1 MSIVRNFNLYLNAGN
16 GSVPYINVNQYDQ
29 GEQWV
34 FTLYKEDGTKYL
46 PSTGAIIGIKADNRG
61 IINTG
66 TVDADGRVVINETQQ
81 MTAAAGIAIFELL
94 IDGNSHGTANF
105 LVNVEQ
111 RPGDNADL
119 SDSDLSL
126 IQQAVDA
133 AEEIKAVIEKMDIT
147 IDTYNDLTPMEKKIA
162 LDFAQAK
169 TGEVFCTKTWKFA
182 SNTSSVG
189 EKMLDSVGK
198 TAEPATHKTAGE
210 DDFLNYLPFQW
221 RRCNYVRESDG
232 FARLIALEAAPN
244 YRTFGAVDVGIISAT
259 FFWKHESYETYDL
272 WYMSDSPHPE
282 LGLVPWCDA
291 LRADG
296 TLMPY
301 YIVSAYPSVVASD
314 GLLRSQPGKSVAYDH
329 SYNNMITNY
338 QRKGTGYWGAG
349 LSRTALGYL
358 FFMIKYANKS
368 SQTKFAGCTS
378 YDFNVDVAASESD
391 VKRVLI
397 AASENSFVENSCVMV
412 STTVRGGTIMA
423 DRVRIE
429 SIETVEVDGTTYKA
443 LNLEIDEPISPTAGL
458 KVATMPNFS
467 GQTDDVIG
475 RFDGSYESNTDGKHT
490 YRIHGMEFNWGQ
502 WIPASDAVIE
512 YIEDNTRRSLFVA
525 PRGVAHVAN
534 AHTNYIEVGEFAEG
548 TSDAWIGDITID
560 EQTGAMYPVADG
572 TGSNVGCGDRF
583 YRNAGTAGTLR
594 ECLQVGSLLYG
605 LSSGLCAVHSSYAL
619 GPSLWTCGSCD

>member
-16 GSVPYINVNQYDQ
+16 GSAPYINVSQYDQ

-34 FTLYKEDGTKYL
+34 FTLYKEDGTKYM
-46 PSTGAIIGIKADNRG
+46 PSTGTIIGIKADGKVIDNE
-61 IINTG
+61 G
-66 TVDADGRVVINETQQ
+66 TVDSEGRVVIEETMQ
-81 MTAAAGIAIFELL
+81 MTAASGCAVFELL
-94 IDGNSHGTANF
+94 LNNSTHGTANF
-105 LVNVEQ
+105 VVNVER
-111 RPGDNADL
+111 RPGDHGDFSA
-119 SDSDLSL
+119 SDLSTL
-126 IQQAVDA
+126 QEAITA
-133 AEEIKAVIEKMDIT
+133 AEEVMAVIEKMDIT
-147 IDTYNDLTPMEKKIA
+147 IDTYNNLTPLEKKIA

-198 TAEPATHKTAGE
+198 VAEPATNNTAGT
-210 DDFLNYLPFQW
+210 DDFLNFLPFQW
-221 RRCNYVRESDG
+221 TRCNYARESDG
-232 FARLIALEAAPN
+232 FARLTALEDAPN

-296 TLMPY
+296 SLMPY

-314 GLLRSQPGKSVAYDH
+314 GLLRSQPGKSVAYNH

-338 QRKGTGYWGAG
+338 QSKGTGYWGAG

-378 YDFNVDVAASESD
+378 YDVTVDVAAAESD
-391 VKRVLI
+391 VKRLLI
-397 AASENSFVENSCVMV
+397 AASENRFVENSCVMV
-412 STTVRGGTIMA
+412 STTSRGGTIMA
-423 DRVRIE
+423 DRVRID

-443 LNLEIDEPISPTAGL
+443 LNLDIAEPISPTAGL

-467 GQTDDVIG
+467 GQTDEVIG

-502 WIPASDAVIE
+502 WITAADAVIE
-512 YIEDNTRRSLFVA
+512 FIEENTRRALFVA

-534 AHTNYIEVGEFAEG
+534 AHTDYLEVGEFAEG

-560 EQTGAMYPVADG
+560 EQTGAMYPVVDG

-594 ECLQVGSLLYG
+594 EYLQVGYLSYG
-605 LSSGLCAVHSSYAL
+605 SGFGLCAVSSHHALGSSYW
-619 GPSLWTCGSCD
+619 GYGSCD

>member
-1 MSIVRNFNLYLNAGN
+1 MITRTFKLCLNAGT
-16 GSVPYINVNQYDQ
+16 GSAPYINVSQYDE
-29 GEQWV
+29 GETWL
-34 FTLYKEDGTKYL
+34 FELYSETGERYI
-46 PSTGAIIGIKADNRG
+46 PSTGAIVGVKSDGHGIV
-61 IINTG
+61 NTG
-66 TVDADGRVVINETQQ
+66 TVDSEGRVVIAETQQ
-81 MTAAAGIAIFELL
+81 MTASAGRANFELS
-94 IDGNSHGTANF
+94 IDGLTHGTANF
-105 LVNVEQ
+105 IVAVE
-111 RPGDNADL
+111 RKPTDDAVM

-126 IQQAVDA
+126 IQEAVDA
-133 AEEIKAVIEKMDIT
+133 AEEIKAEKMGIT
-147 IDTYNDLTPMEKKIA
+147 IDTYNDLTPLEKKIA
-162 LDFAQAK
+162 LDFALAK

-189 EKMLDSVGK
+189 EKLLDSVGK

-221 RRCNYVRESDG
+221 CRCNYVRESDG
-232 FARLIALEAAPN
+232 FARLTALEAAPN

-314 GLLRSQPGKSVAYDH
+314 GLLRSQPGKSVAYNH
-329 SYNNMITNY
+329 SYNSMITNY
-338 QRKGTGYWGAG
+338 QNKGVGYWGAG

-397 AASENSFVENSCVMV
+397 AASENRFVENSCVMV

-443 LNLEIDEPISPTAGL
+443 LNLDIDEPLSPTAGM
-458 KVATMPNFS
+458 KVTTMPNFS

-502 WIPASDAVIE
+502 WITASDAVIE
-512 YIEDNTRRSLFVA
+512 YVEDNTRRALYVA

-534 AHTNYIEVGEFAEG
+534 AHTNYLDVGEFAEG

-572 TGSNVGCGDRF
+572 TGNNVGCGDRF

-594 ECLQVGSLLYG
+594 EYMQVGSMDNGQLFG
-605 LSSGLCAVHSSYAL
+605 LCGVHSGLGLVTSF
-619 GPSLWTCGSCD
+619 WFCGSCD

>member
-1 MSIVRNFNLYLNAGN
+1 MITRTFKLCLNAGT
-16 GSVPYINVNQYDQ
+16 GSAPYINVSQYDE
-29 GEQWV
+29 GETWL
-34 FTLYKEDGTKYL
+34 FELYSETGERYI
-46 PSTGAIIGIKADNRG
+46 PSTGAIVGVKSDGHG

-66 TVDADGRVVINETQQ
+66 TVDNEGRVVITETEQ
-81 MTAAAGIAIFELL
+81 MTASAGRAIFELS
-94 IDGNSHGTANF
+94 IDGLTHGTANF
-105 LVNVEQ
+105 IVAVE
-111 RPGDNADL
+111 RKPTDEAVM

-126 IQQAVDA
+126 IQEAITA
-133 AEEIKAVIEKMDIT
+133 AEEIKTVIEKMDIT
-147 IDTYNDLTPMEKKIA
+147 IDTYNSLTPLEKKIA

-198 TAEPATHKTAGE
+198 VAEPATNNTAGT
-210 DDFLNYLPFQW
+210 DDFLNFLPFQW
-221 RRCNYVRESDG
+221 TRCNYVRESDG
-232 FARLIALEAAPN
+232 FARLTALEDAPN
-244 YRTFGAVDVGIISAT
+244 YRTFGSVDVGIISAT

-301 YIVSAYPSVVASD
+301 YIVSAYPSVVAND
-314 GLLRSQPGKSVAYDH
+314 GLLRSQPGKSVAYNQ

-349 LSRTALGYL
+349 LNRTAIGYL

-378 YDFNVDVAASESD
+378 YDVTVDVAAAESD

-397 AASENSFVENSCVMV
+397 AASENRFVENSCVMV
-412 STTVRGGTIMA
+412 STTSRGGTIMA
-423 DRVRIE
+423 DRVRID

-443 LNLEIDEPISPTAGL
+443 LNLDIAEPISPTAGL

-467 GQTDDVIG
+467 GQTDEVIG

-502 WIPASDAVIE
+502 WITAADAVIE
-512 YIEDNTRRSLFVA
+512 YIEENTRRALYVA

-534 AHTNYIEVGEFAEG
+534 AHTDYLEVGEFAEG
-548 TSDAWIGDITID
+548 TSDTWIGDITID
-560 EQTGAMYPVADG
+560 EQTGAMYPVVDG
-572 TGSNVGCGDRF
+572 AGNNVGCGDRF
-583 YRNAGTAGTLR
+583 YRNAGAAGTLR
-594 ECLQVGSLLYG
+594 EYLQVGA
-605 LSSGLCAVHSSYAL
+605 LSHGSYAGLCSVHSTNAL
-619 GPSLWTCGSCD
+619 GYSHWNYGSCD

>member
-1 MSIVRNFNLYLNAGN
+1 MITRDFDLWITQGHTKRLVFNA
-16 GSVPYINVNQYDQ
+16 NQYDS
-29 GEQWV
+29 GETWR
-34 FTLYKEDGTKYL
+34 FRILGADGNPIVPT
-46 PSTGAIIGIKADNRG
+46 TAAIIGQKKDGHAILVQ
-61 IINTG
+61 G
-66 TVDADGRVVINETQQ
+66 TISDGKVVITETEQ
-81 MTAAAGIAIFELL
+81 MTACAGLTEFELL
-94 IDGNSHGTANF
+94 LNGETHGTANF
-105 LVNVEQ
+105 TVQVEK

-133 AEEIKAVIEKMDIT
+133 AEEVKVAIEKMDIT
-147 IDTYNDLTPMEKKIA
+147 IDTYNDLTPLEKKIA

-169 TGEVFCTKTWKFA
+169 TGEVFCTKTWKFG

-198 TAEPATHKTAGE
+198 VAEPATNNTAGT
-210 DDFLNYLPFQW
+210 DDFLNFLPFQW

-232 FARLIALEAAPN
+232 FARLTALEAAPN

-259 FFWKHESYETYDL
+259 FFWKHESFETYDL

-314 GLLRSQPGKSVAYDH
+314 GLLRSQPGKPAAYNH
-329 SYNNMITNY
+329 SYNNLITNY
-338 QRKGTGYWGAG
+338 QNKGAGYWGAG

-378 YDFNVDVAASESD
+378 YDLNADVAASESD

-397 AASENSFVENSCVMV
+397 AASENRFVENSCVMV
-412 STTVRGGTIMA
+412 STTARGGTIMA

-443 LNLEIDEPISPTAGL
+443 LNLDIDEPISPTAGL

-475 RFDGSYESNTDGKHT
+475 RFDGSHESNTDGKHT

-502 WIPASDAVIE
+502 WITASDAVIE
-512 YIEDNTRRSLFVA
+512 YVEDNTRRALYVA

-534 AHTNYIEVGEFAEG
+534 AHTNYLEVGEFAEG

-560 EQTGAMYPVADG
+560 EQTGAMYPVVDG

-583 YRNAGTAGTLR
+583 YRNAGTAGTLH
-594 ECLQVGSLLYG
+594 EYLQVGYLTNGSAF
-605 LSSGLCAVHSSYAL
+605 GLCAVYSSAAL
-619 GPSLWTCGSCD
+619 GYSAWYFGSCD

>member
-1 MSIVRNFNLYLNAGN
+1 MITRDFDLWITQGHTKRLVFNA
-16 GSVPYINVNQYDQ
+16 NQYDQ
-29 GEQWV
+29 GETWR
-34 FTLYKEDGTKYL
+34 FRILGADGNPIVPT
-46 PSTGAIIGIKADNRG
+46 TAAIIGQKKDGHAILVQ
-61 IINTG
+61 G
-66 TVDADGRVVINETQQ
+66 TVSDGKVVITETEQ
-81 MTAAAGIAIFELL
+81 MTACAGLTEFELL
-94 IDGNSHGTANF
+94 LNGETHGTANF
-105 LVNVEQ
+105 TVQVEK
-111 RPGDNADL
+111 RPGDDADL

-126 IQQAVDA
+126 ISQAVDA
-133 AEEIKAVIEKMDIT
+133 AEEINAVIEKMDIT
-147 IDTYNDLTPMEKKIA
+147 IDTYNGLTPLEKKIA
-162 LDFAQAK
+162 LDFALAK

-198 TAEPATHKTAGE
+198 VAEPATNNTAGT
-210 DDFLNYLPFQW
+210 DDFLNFLPFQW

-232 FARLIALEAAPN
+232 FARLTALEDAPN

-301 YIVSAYPSVVASD
+301 YIVSAYPSVVAND
-314 GLLRSQPGKSVAYDH
+314 GLLRSQPGKSVAYNH
-329 SYNNMITNY
+329 SYNIMITNY
-338 QRKGTGYWGAG
+338 QNKGVGYWGAG

-378 YDFNVDVAASESD
+378 YDFSADVAASESD

-397 AASENSFVENSCVMV
+397 AASENRFVENSCVMV
-412 STTVRGGTIMA
+412 STTARGGTIMA

-443 LNLEIDEPISPTAGL
+443 LNLDIDEPISPTAGM
-458 KVATMPNFS
+458 KVATMSNFS

-502 WIPASDAVIE
+502 CITASDAVIE
-512 YIEDNTRRSLFVA
+512 YIEDNTRRALYVA

-534 AHTNYIEVGEFAEG
+534 AHTNYLEVGEFAEG

-560 EQTGAMYPVADG
+560 EQTGAMYPVVDG
-572 TGSNVGCGDRF
+572 TGNNVGCGDLL
-583 YRNAGTAGTLR
+583 YRNAGTAGSLR
-594 ECLQVGSLLYG
+594 EYLQVGDLTFGPRYG
-605 LSSGLCAVHSSYAL
+605 LCFVSSYDAL
-619 GPSLWTCGSCD
+619 GHSGWFYGSCD

>member
-1 MSIVRNFNLYLNAGN
+1 MITRTFKLCLNAGT
-16 GSVPYINVNQYDQ
+16 GSAPYINVSQYDE
-29 GEQWV
+29 GETWL
-34 FTLYKEDGTKYL
+34 FELYSETGERYIPT
-46 PSTGAIIGIKADNRG
+46 TGAIVGVKSDGHGIA
-61 IINTG
+61 NTG
-66 TVDADGRVVINETQQ
+66 TVDSEGRVVITETEQ
-81 MTAAAGIAIFELL
+81 MTAAAGRSIFELS
-94 IDGNSHGTANF
+94 IDGLTHGTANF
-105 LVNVEQ
+105 IVNVEKK
-111 RPGDNADL
+111 PIDGAIM

-126 IQQAVDA
+126 IQEAITA
-133 AEEIKAVIEKMDIT
+133 AEEVKAVIEKMDIT
-147 IDTYNDLTPMEKKIA
+147 IDTYNNLTPLEKKIA

-198 TAEPATHKTAGE
+198 VAEPATNNTAGT
-210 DDFLNYLPFQW
+210 DDFLNFLPFQW
-221 RRCNYVRESDG
+221 TRCNYLRESDG
-232 FARLIALEAAPN
+232 FARLTALEDAPN

-314 GLLRSQPGKSVAYDH
+314 GLLRSQPGKSVAYNQ

-338 QRKGTGYWGAG
+338 QIKGTGYWGAG

-368 SQTKFAGCTS
+368 SQTMFAGCTS
-378 YDFNVDVAASESD
+378 YDVTVDVAAAESD

-397 AASENSFVENSCVMV
+397 AASENRFVENSCVMV
-412 STTVRGGTIMA
+412 STTSRGGTIMA
-423 DRVRIE
+423 DRVRID

-443 LNLEIDEPISPTAGL
+443 LNLDIAEPISPTAGL

-467 GQTDDVIG
+467 GQTDEVIG

-502 WIPASDAVIE
+502 LITAADAVIE
-512 YIEDNTRRSLFVA
+512 YIEENTRRALYVA

-534 AHTNYIEVGEFAEG
+534 AHTDYLEVGEFAEG
-548 TSDAWIGDITID
+548 ASDTWIGDITID
-560 EQTGAMYPVADG
+560 EQTGAMYPVVDG
-572 TGSNVGCGDRF
+572 TGNNVGCGDRF
-583 YRNAGTAGTLR
+583 YRNAGAAGTLR
-594 ECLQVGSLLYG
+594 EYLQVGSLSYG
-605 LSSGLCAVHSSYAL
+605 SHYGLCAVASYNAL
-619 GPSLWTCGSCD
+619 GYSAWYYGSCD

>member
-1 MSIVRNFNLYLNAGN
+1 MITRTFKLCLNAGT
-16 GSVPYINVNQYDQ
+16 GSAPYINVSQYDE
-29 GEQWV
+29 GETWL
-34 FTLYKEDGTKYL
+34 FELYSETGERYI
-46 PSTGAIIGIKADNRG
+46 PSTGAIVGVKSDGHGIV
-61 IINTG
+61 NTG
-66 TVDADGRVVINETQQ
+66 TVDNEGRVVITETEQ
-81 MTAAAGIAIFELL
+81 MTAAAGRAIFELS
-94 IDGNSHGTANF
+94 IDGLTHGTANF
-105 LVNVEQ
+105 VVAVE
-111 RPGDNADL
+111 RKPTDDAVM

-126 IQQAVDA
+126 IQEAVDA
-133 AEEIKAVIEKMDIT
+133 AEEINAVIEKMDIT
-147 IDTYNDLTPMEKKIA
+147 IDTYNDLTPLEKKIA
-162 LDFAQAK
+162 LDFALAK

-189 EKMLDSVGK
+189 EKLLDSVGK
-198 TAEPATHKTAGE
+198 TAEPATNNTAGT
-210 DDFLNYLPFQW
+210 DDFLNFLPFQW

-232 FARLIALEAAPN
+232 FARLTALEAAPN

-314 GLLRSQPGKSVAYDH
+314 GLLRSQPGKPAAYNH
-329 SYNNMITNY
+329 NYNNLITNY
-338 QRKGTGYWGAG
+338 QNKGAGYWGAG

-397 AASENSFVENSCVMV
+397 AASENRFVENSCVMV
-412 STTVRGGTIMA
+412 STTARGGTIMA

-443 LNLEIDEPISPTAGL
+443 LNLDIDEPISPTAGL

-502 WIPASDAVIE
+502 WITASDAVIE
-512 YIEDNTRRSLFVA
+512 YVEDNTRRALYVA

-560 EQTGAMYPVADG
+560 EQTGAMYPVVDG

-594 ECLQVGSLLYG
+594 EYLQVGPLYLGSSYG
-605 LSSGLCAVHSSYAL
+605 LCFV
-619 GPSLWTCGSCD
+619 GSCDALGHSYWSFGSCD

>member
-1 MSIVRNFNLYLNAGN
+1 MITRTFKLCLNAGT
-16 GSVPYINVNQYDQ
+16 GSAPFINVSQTDRDETWLFELYTET
-29 GEQWV
+29 GER
-34 FTLYKEDGTKYL
+34 YI
-46 PSTGAIIGIKADNRG
+46 PSSGAIIGIKADGHG
-61 IINTG
+61 IANTG
-66 TVDADGRVVINETQQ
+66 TVDSEGRVVITETEQ
-81 MTAAAGIAIFELL
+81 MTAAAGRSIFELS
-94 IDGNSHGTANF
+94 IDGLTHGTANF
-105 LVNVEQ
+105 IVNVEKK
-111 RPGDNADL
+111 PIDGAIM

-126 IQQAVDA
+126 IQEAITA
-133 AEEIKAVIEKMDIT
+133 AEEVKAVIEKMDIT
-147 IDTYNDLTPMEKKIA
+147 IDTYNNLTPLEKKIA

-198 TAEPATHKTAGE
+198 VAEPATNNTAGT
-210 DDFLNYLPFQW
+210 DDFLNFLPFQW
-221 RRCNYVRESDG
+221 TRCNYVRESDG
-232 FARLIALEAAPN
+232 FARLTALEDAPN

-314 GLLRSQPGKSVAYDH
+314 GLLRSQPGKSVAYNQ

-338 QRKGTGYWGAG
+338 QTKGTGYWGAG

-368 SQTKFAGCTS
+368 SQAKFAGCTS
-378 YDFNVDVAASESD
+378 YDVTVDVAAAESD

-397 AASENSFVENSCVMV
+397 AASENRFVENSCVMV
-412 STTVRGGTIMA
+412 STTSRGGTIMA
-423 DRVRIE
+423 DRVRID

-443 LNLEIDEPISPTAGL
+443 LNLDIAEPISPTAGL

-467 GQTDDVIG
+467 GQTDEVIG

-502 WIPASDAVIE
+502 WITAADAVIE
-512 YIEDNTRRSLFVA
+512 YIEENTRRALYVA

-534 AHTNYIEVGEFAEG
+534 AHTDYLEVGEFAEG
-548 TSDAWIGDITID
+548 ASDTWIGDITID
-560 EQTGAMYPVADG
+560 EQTGAMYPVVDG
-572 TGSNVGCGDRF
+572 TGNNVGCGDRF
-583 YRNAGTAGTLR
+583 YRNAGAAGTLR
-594 ECLQVGSLLYG
+594 EYLQVGYLDLGSRC
-605 LSSGLCAVHSSYAL
+605 GLCYVDSDTAL
-619 GPSLWTCGSCD
+619 GSSNWSYGSCD

>member
-1 MSIVRNFNLYLNAGN
+1 MAIERTFKLFLYSGASAPL
-16 GSVPYINVNQYDQ
+16 YINANQYDS
-29 GEQWV
+29 GETWL
-34 FTLYKEDGTKYL
+34 FELYF
-46 PSTGAIIGIKADNRG
+46 PSGARYIPETGSIVGIKADGKVIANA
-61 IINTG
+61 G
-66 TVDADGRVVINETQQ
+66 TVDSEGRVVIEETEQ
-81 MTAAAGIAIFELL
+81 MTAASGCAVFELL
-94 IDGNSHGTANF
+94 LDDSTHGTANF
-105 LVNVEQ
+105 VLNVEK
-111 RPGDNADL
+111 RPGDHGDFSA
-119 SDSDLSL
+119 SDLSTL
-126 IQQAVDA
+126 QNAITA

-147 IDTYNDLTPMEKKIA
+147 IDTYNSLTPLEKKIA

-189 EKMLDSVGK
+189 EKLLDSVGK
-198 TAEPATHKTAGE
+198 TAEPATNNTAGT
-210 DDFLNYLPFQW
+210 DDFLNFLPFQW

-232 FARLIALEAAPN
+232 FARLTALEAAPN

-314 GLLRSQPGKSVAYDH
+314 GLLRSQPGKSVAYSH

-338 QRKGTGYWGAG
+338 QRKGAGYWGAG

-378 YDFNVDVAASESD
+378 YDFNVDVAAPESD

-397 AASENSFVENSCVMV
+397 AESENRFVENSCVMV
-412 STTVRGGTIMA
+412 STTARGGTIMA

-443 LNLEIDEPISPTAGL
+443 LNLDIDEPISPTAGL

-502 WIPASDAVIE
+502 WITAADAVIE
-512 YIEDNTRRSLFVA
+512 YIEENTRIALYVA

-534 AHTNYIEVGEFAEG
+534 AHTDYLEVGEFAEG

-572 TGSNVGCGDRF
+572 TGNNVGCGDRF
-583 YRNAGTAGTLR
+583 YRNAGTASTLR
-594 ECLQVGSLLYG
+594 EYLQVGHLTKGS
-605 LSSGLCAVHSSYAL
+605 SSGLCAVLSLNAL
-619 GPSLWTCGSCD
+619 GSSPWYCGSCD

>member
-1 MSIVRNFNLYLNAGN
+1 MITRTFKLCLNAGT
-16 GSVPYINVNQYDQ
+16 GSAPYINVSQYDE
-29 GEQWV
+29 GETWL
-34 FTLYKEDGTKYL
+34 FELYSETGERYI
-46 PSTGAIIGIKADNRG
+46 PSTGAIVGVKSDGHGIA
-61 IINTG
+61 NTG
-66 TVDADGRVVINETQQ
+66 TVDSEGRVVIAETQQ
-81 MTAAAGIAIFELL
+81 MTASAGRAIYELS
-94 IDGNSHGTANF
+94 IDGLTHGTANF
-105 LVNVEQ
+105 VVAVE
-111 RPGDNADL
+111 RKPTDDAVM

-133 AEEIKAVIEKMDIT
+133 AEEINAVIEKMDIT
-147 IDTYNDLTPMEKKIA
+147 IDTYNDLTPLEKKIA

-169 TGEVFCTKTWKFA
+169 TGEVFCTKTWKFG

-198 TAEPATHKTAGE
+198 VAEPATNNTAGT
-210 DDFLNYLPFQW
+210 DDFLNFLPFQW

-232 FARLIALEAAPN
+232 FARLTALEAAPN

-259 FFWKHESYETYDL
+259 FFWKHESFETYDL

-314 GLLRSQPGKSVAYDH
+314 GLLRSQPGKPAAYNH
-329 SYNNMITNY
+329 SYNNLITNY
-338 QRKGTGYWGAG
+338 QNKGAGYWGAG

-397 AASENSFVENSCVMV
+397 AASENRFVENSCVMV
-412 STTVRGGTIMA
+412 STTARGGTIMA

-443 LNLEIDEPISPTAGL
+443 LNLDIDEPISPTAGL

-502 WIPASDAVIE
+502 WITASDAVIE
-512 YIEDNTRRSLFVA
+512 YVEDNTRRALYVA

-560 EQTGAMYPVADG
+560 EQTGAMYPVVDG

-594 ECLQVGSLLYG
+594 EYLQVGNLNRGSF
-605 LSSGLCAVHSSYAL
+605 SGLCTVNSNYAL
-619 GPSLWTCGSCD
+619 GTSDWASGSCD

>member
-1 MSIVRNFNLYLNAGN
+1 MTITRNFKLCLNAGT
-16 GSVPYINVNQYDQ
+16 GSAPYINVNQYDR
-29 GEQWV
+29 GETWL
-34 FTLYKEDGTKYL
+34 FELYNEDGTRYT
-46 PSTGAIIGIKADNRG
+46 PSSGAIIGLKSDGHAIMN
-61 IINTG
+61 NG
-66 TVDADGRVVINETQQ
+66 TVDSEGRVVITETEQ
-81 MTAAAGIAIFELL
+81 MTASAGRSVFELS
-94 IDGNSHGTANF
+94 IDGLTHGTANF
-105 LVNVEQ
+105 IVKAEKK
-111 RPGDNADL
+111 PFDEGAM
-119 SDSDLSL
+119 SDSDISMLQEV
-126 IQQAVDA
+126 IDA
-133 AEEIKAVIEKMDIT
+133 SEVIKAAIEKMDIT

-244 YRTFGAVDVGIISAT
+244 YRTFGEVDVGIISAT

-314 GLLRSQPGKSVAYDH
+314 GLLRSQPGKSVAYNH

-358 FFMIKYANKS
+358 FFMTKYANKS

-397 AASENSFVENSCVMV
+397 AASENHFVENSCVMV
-412 STTVRGGTIMA
+412 STTARGGTIMA
-423 DRVRIE
+423 DRVRIK

-443 LNLEIDEPISPTAGL
+443 LNLDIDEPISPTAGL

-502 WIPASDAVIE
+502 WITASDAVIE
-512 YIEDNTRRSLFVA
+512 YIEDNTRRALYVA

-534 AHTNYIEVGEFAEG
+534 AHTNYLEVGEFAEG

-560 EQTGAMYPVADG
+560 EQTGAMYPVVDG

-594 ECLQVGSLLYG
+594 ECLQVGSLYLGSYC
-605 LSSGLCAVHSSYAL
+605 GLCAVASNHDLGYSSWDY
-619 GPSLWTCGSCD
+619 GSCD

>member
-1 MSIVRNFNLYLNAGN
+1 MTITRNFKLCLNAGTQN
-16 GSVPYINVNQYDQ
+16 APYINVNQYDE
-29 GEQWV
+29 GEEWV
-34 FTLYKEDGTKYL
+34 FDLYTEGGQKFV
-46 PSTGAIIGIKADNRG
+46 PSTGAIIGIKSDGNAILNS
-61 IINTG
+61 G
-66 TVDADGRVVINETQQ
+66 TVNASGQVVITETQQ
-81 MTAAAGIAIFELL
+81 MTAASGLAVFELL
-94 IDGNSHGTANF
+94 IEGETHGTANF
-105 LVNVEQ
+105 IVNVER
-111 RPGDNADL
+111 RPSDDADL

-126 IQQAVDA
+126 IQEAITA
-133 AEEIKAVIEKMDIT
+133 AEEVKAVIEKMDIT
-147 IDTYNDLTPMEKKIA
+147 IDTYNNLTPLEKKIA
-162 LDFAQAK
+162 LDFALAK

-189 EKMLDSVGK
+189 EKLLDSVGK

-210 DDFLNYLPFQW
+210 DDFLNFLPFQW
-221 RRCNYVRESDG
+221 TRCNYVRESDG
-232 FARLIALEAAPN
+232 FARLTALEAAPN

-314 GLLRSQPGKSVAYDH
+314 GLLRSQPGKSVAYNQ

-338 QRKGTGYWGAG
+338 QIKGTGYWGAG

-368 SQTKFAGCTS
+368 SQTKFAGCTF
-378 YDFNVDVAASESD
+378 YDVTVDVAASESD

-397 AASENSFVENSCVMV
+397 SASENRFVENSCVMV
-412 STTVRGGTIMA
+412 STTARGGTIMA
-423 DRVRIE
+423 DRVRID

-443 LNLEIDEPISPTAGL
+443 LNLDIAEPISPTAGL

-467 GQTDDVIG
+467 GQTDEVIG

-502 WIPASDAVIE
+502 WITAADAVIE
-512 YIEDNTRRSLFVA
+512 YIEENTRRALYVA

-534 AHTNYIEVGEFAEG
+534 AHTDYLEVGEFAEG
-548 TSDAWIGDITID
+548 ASDTWIGDITID
-560 EQTGAMYPVADG
+560 EQTGAMYPVVDG
-572 TGSNVGCGDRF
+572 TGNNVGCGDRF
-583 YRNAGTAGTLR
+583 YRNAGAAGTLR
-594 ECLQVGSLLYG
+594 EYLQVGYLNRGSDF
-605 LSSGLCAVHSSYAL
+605 GLCFVYSTSAL
-619 GPSLWTCGSCD
+619 GASYWTYGSCD

>member
-16 GSVPYINVNQYDQ
+16 GSAPYINVNQYDQ

-34 FTLYKEDGTKYL
+34 FTLYKEDGTKYM
-46 PSTGAIIGIKADNRG
+46 PSTGAIFGIKADGKVIDNE
-61 IINTG
+61 G
-66 TVDADGRVVINETQQ
+66 TVDSEGRVVIEETEQ
-81 MTAAAGIAIFELL
+81 MTAASGCAVFELL
-94 IDGNSHGTANF
+94 LNDSTHGTANF
-105 LVNVEQ
+105 IVNVKR
-111 RPGDNADL
+111 RPGDHGDFSA
-119 SDSDLSL
+119 SDLSTL
-126 IQQAVDA
+126 QEAITA
-133 AEEIKAVIEKMDIT
+133 AEEVKAVIEKMDIT
-147 IDTYNDLTPMEKKIA
+147 IDTYNGLTPMEKKIA

-169 TGEVFCTKTWKFA
+169 TGEVFCTKTWKFV

-198 TAEPATHKTAGE
+198 VAEPATNNTAGT
-210 DDFLNYLPFQW
+210 DDFLNFLPFQW

-232 FARLIALEAAPN
+232 FARLTALEAAPN

-259 FFWKHESYETYDL
+259 FFWKHESFETYDL

-314 GLLRSQPGKSVAYDH
+314 GLLRSQPGKPAAYNH
-329 SYNNMITNY
+329 SYNNLITNY
-338 QRKGTGYWGAG
+338 QNKGAGYWGAG

-397 AASENSFVENSCVMV
+397 AASENRFVENSCVMV
-412 STTVRGGTIMA
+412 STTARGGTIMA

-429 SIETVEVDGTTYKA
+429 SIEEVEVDGTTYKA
-443 LNLEIDEPISPTAGL
+443 LNLKIDEPISPEAGM

-502 WIPASDAVIE
+502 WITASDAVIE
-512 YIEDNTRRSLFVA
+512 YIEDNTRRALFVA

-534 AHTNYIEVGEFAEG
+534 AHTNYLEVGEFAEG

-560 EQTGAMYPVADG
+560 EQTGAMYPVVNG
-572 TGSNVGCGDRF
+572 TGNNVGCGDRF

-594 ECLQVGSLLYG
+594 EYLQVGALYNG
-605 LSSGLCAVHSSYAL
+605 SYFGLCHVHSLTAL
-619 GPSLWTCGSCD
+619 GASYWNFGSCD